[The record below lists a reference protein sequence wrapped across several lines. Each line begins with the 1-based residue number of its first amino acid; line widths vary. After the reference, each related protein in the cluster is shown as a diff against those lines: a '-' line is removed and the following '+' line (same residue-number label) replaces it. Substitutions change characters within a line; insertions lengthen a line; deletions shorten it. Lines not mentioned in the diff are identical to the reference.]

1 MCTKVNKKTK
11 KKKKKHVRVCKRV
24 LFYIVCDHSFY
35 NYDQQVSSA
44 GRVLNINY
52 FYFVCV
58 GKKVMEKELD
68 TQYNDFY
75 GSSIYTY
82 TVLI

>member
-11 KKKKKHVRVCKRV
+11 KSMRVCKCV
-24 LFYIVCDHSFY
+24 LFYIVCDHSFHNY
-35 NYDQQVSSA
+35 NQQVSSA
-44 GRVLNINY
+44 GRVFKHNY

-68 TQYNDFY
+68 T
-75 GSSIYTY
+75 I
-82 TVLI
+82 